1 MSIIY
6 DLAQQLHIGKD
17 LLFPISIA
25 IAILLISAFGYWHSS
40 RRINEAKR
48 EIKALTEILEKANFK
63 GIRSFELSISQTKN
77 KKLKSLLQET
87 KDNLVKVEGDLGP
100 DYFSLRNYDE
110 IWSARSVLT
119 GRMNLSLFETMP
131 NILIGV
137 GLMFTF
143 GFLAIALTHAGQ
155 AMDIAANRDEEM
167 KQLIATAGG
176 KFITSIVG
184 LLCSLIW
191 NWRAKVKIEQLQRS
205 ITELHTAFRKI
216 APDTAAQAI
225 IKQQHSILKE
235 ILAENRSQ
243 VVELKRF
250 ETDIAV
256 ALANAIGNALEPYF
270 KKLGSELIAA
280 IKSLND
286 QIASVN
292 EEALQ
297 RMITEF
303 LEQLRSTSSREMQDF
318 KRALSDLADKL
329 DTAGTKIK
337 LEIGVA
343 SMTFGT
349 ATSTLESAIT
359 KTKDTVEQLDV
370 RLDQAN
376 SLIDNSGEKFEQIS
390 TKFFNSLRA
399 LDTLVVG
406 VENFVDKIQYN
417 IGTLN
422 KISDS
427 LDHTVE
433 SQRHVASDFRDAVP
447 KMVKA
452 LSDAVLSIKESTQLT
467 LTSVSAL
474 NTEFKNTN
482 KSVDMTVESLTSGV
496 DQYTE
501 KVKDLHLMIDDKI
514 GEAISKIGLAVTTL
528 TKTID
533 ELIDA
538 LP

>member
-1 MSIIY
+1 
-6 DLAQQLHIGKD
+6 
-17 LLFPISIA
+17 
-25 IAILLISAFGYWHSS
+25 
-40 RRINEAKR
+40 
-48 EIKALTEILEKANFK
+48 
-63 GIRSFELSISQTKN
+63 
-77 KKLKSLLQET
+77 
-87 KDNLVKVEGDLGP
+87 
-100 DYFSLRNYDE
+100 
-110 IWSARSVLT
+110 
-119 GRMNLSLFETMP
+119 
-131 NILIGV
+131 
-137 GLMFTF
+137 
-143 GFLAIALTHAGQ
+143 
-155 AMDIAANRDEEM
+155 
-167 KQLIATAGG
+167 
-176 KFITSIVG
+176 
-184 LLCSLIW
+184 
-191 NWRAKVKIEQLQRS
+191 
-205 ITELHTAFRKI
+205 
-216 APDTAAQAI
+216 
-225 IKQQHSILKE
+225 
-235 ILAENRSQ
+235 
-243 VVELKRF
+243 
-250 ETDIAV
+250 
-256 ALANAIGNALEPYF
+256 
-270 KKLGSELIAA
+270 
-280 IKSLND
+280 
-286 QIASVN
+286 
-292 EEALQ
+292 
-297 RMITEF
+297 
-303 LEQLRSTSSREMQDF
+303 MQDF
-318 KRALSDLADKL
+318 KRALSDLADNL

-349 ATSTLESAIT
+349 ATSALESAIT
-359 KTKDTVEQLDV
+359 KTKDTVEQLDL

-427 LDHTVE
+427 LDHTIE